1 MAKMA
6 VQFTILNANKREKLK
21 MANNFPPVNKI
32 FDDLDKFRDYCR
44 FEGKPFNEKDLYKK
58 DAWVWQAYG
67 KYQNYL
73 RAKAR
78 NGGRDFKQ
86 RRN

>member
-1 MAKMA
+1 
-6 VQFTILNANKREKLK
+6 

-44 FEGKPFNEKDLYKK
+44 FEGKVFNEKALYNRDDKN
-58 DAWVWQAYG
+58 WQAYQ

-78 NGGRDFKQ
+78 AKGRKK
-86 RRN
+86 

>member
-1 MAKMA
+1 MA
-6 VQFTILNANKREKLK
+6 T
-21 MANNFPPVNKI
+21 NFPPVNKI

-44 FEGKPFNEKDLYKK
+44 FEGKVFDEADLYKK
-58 DAWVWQAYG
+58 DAPVWQAYQ

-78 NGGRDFKQ
+78 NNGKPFE
-86 RRN
+86 RRPRFNNNQG

>member
-1 MAKMA
+1 
-6 VQFTILNANKREKLK
+6 

-44 FEGKPFNEKDLYKK
+44 FEGKVFNEADLYKK
-58 DAWVWQAYG
+58 GAPVWEQYQ
-67 KYQNYL
+67 KFQNYL
-73 RAKAR
+73 RAKTR
-78 NGGRDFKQ
+78 NAGRTFNT